1 MTARMAVVKNIC
13 PCADRY
19 LCAEYP
25 LTGDTLRSVSDDLGF
40 APIWSVE
47 QDEIYFLYVQGFFI
61 DAVSVQTSSG
71 FSRGEQAQLF
81 PWRDWE

>member
-47 QDEIYFLYVQGFFI
+47 HEPSTTGPLTSLGLEKPSYNGGPYFTRMLICKKNGC
-61 DAVSVQTSSG
+61 A
-71 FSRGEQAQLF
+71 
-81 PWRDWE
+81 